1 MVGKKTDSGT
11 CRVLTL
17 ANVGNEN
24 YVEFPVPSN
33 KATLSPGEPKWANY
47 VKGVVANYKG
57 IHVYTI
63 FILDKKLINHFFVQI
78 KNTDI
83 YGLIWFIVFNATFN
97 NISVRS
103 VLLVEETGVPGENH
117 RPVAGH

>member
-17 ANVGNEN
+17 ANVGNES

-57 IHVYTI
+57 IYTCI
-63 FILDKKLINHFFVQI
+63 YNFVLDKKFINHYVQI

-83 YGLIWFIVFNATFN
+83 YGLVWFG
-97 NISVRS
+97 
-103 VLLVEETGVPGENH
+103 L
-117 RPVAGH
+117 

>member
-63 FILDKKLINHFFVQI
+63 FVLDKKFINHFCTNKEHI
-78 KNTDI
+78 H
-83 YGLIWFIVFNATFN
+83 IWFDLVY
-97 NISVRS
+97 SV
-103 VLLVEETGVPGENH
+103 
-117 RPVAGH
+117 